1 MDVMTKQESVF
12 TKEHMDRLLAEDRRV
27 DATGKLGQ
35 CSLTV
40 LLEESGA
47 LDDQG
52 SHYGPLAQA
61 AASYYVRQRMDD
73 INAYAYELK
82 TEKGSAGFYPG
93 TALGRLANEM
103 ATVNLGLQSRGGKYT
118 SIVDKGT
125 EELMWA
131 TGHLDNYEDG
141 FVGSFTGKAVHF
153 PADTR
158 RFSGQ
163 GLGYPTRTMDTVM
176 KEVKQGNLTYEFY
189 GHNQKQYMQD
199 RFCELLADIEKQQSD
214 SVGKWHAKSVMFE
227 EVYKSQAI
235 ALEMSH
241 GKQGFIPPGRQLR
254 EDPSRQ
260 FSGGTAWEARLLR
273 LREDPQQG
281 AGERAAGKARDK
293 EQARLHEGR
302 GKSGAQAYG
311 VRRVRFLGGRH
322 LLWDIPSIQG
332 CRKA

>member
-1 MDVMTKQESVF
+1 MDVMAKQESVF
-12 TKEHMDRLLAEDRRV
+12 TKEHMDRLLAEDRQV

-61 AASYYVRQRMDD
+61 AASYYIRQRMDD
-73 INAYAYELK
+73 INAHAYELK
-82 TEKGSAGFYPG
+82 AERGSAGFYPG

-141 FVGSFTGKAVHF
+141 FVGSFTGNAVHF
-153 PADTR
+153 PADAR
-158 RFSGQ
+158 RFSGM
-163 GLGYPTRTMDTVM
+163 GLGYPTRTMDSVM
-176 KEVKQGNLTYEFY
+176 NDVKLGSLTYEFY
-189 GHNQKQYMQD
+189 GHNQRQYMQD
-199 RFCELLADIEKQQSD
+199 RFCELLADIEKQRSD
-214 SVGKWHAKSVMFE
+214 SVGGWHAKSAMFE

-241 GKQGFIPPGRQLR
+241 GKQGFIPQGDNCVRALLGNSAAERLGKLGYFDYEKTRNKELASELQGRR
-254 EDPSRQ
+254 EIRNKPDFMR
-260 FSGGTAWEARLLR
+260 
-273 LREDPQQG
+273 D
-281 AGERAAGKARDK
+281 GENPEPKPMGFD
-293 EQARLHEGR
+293 G
-302 GKSGAQAYG
+302 YD
-311 VRRVRFLGGRH
+311 F
-322 LLWDIPSIQG
+322 
-332 CRKA
+332 